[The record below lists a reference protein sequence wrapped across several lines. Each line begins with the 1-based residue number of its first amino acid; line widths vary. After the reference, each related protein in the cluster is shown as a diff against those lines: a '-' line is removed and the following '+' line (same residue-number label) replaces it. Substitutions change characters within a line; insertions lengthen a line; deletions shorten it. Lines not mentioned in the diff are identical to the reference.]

1 MGSVN
6 QQSGRFVN
14 GNQGRIIVQYFQ
26 VLALTVGM
34 HDRIIEPQTLKQRE
48 NKMKKLGWLLMMGWL
63 SSVSANDVVTTKSIG
78 LGLANDLA
86 MASVEACREEGYQVS
101 AVVVDRHGLLRS
113 AMRDDLAAQYTLQIA
128 QEKANM
134 TIMSGLK
141 SGQFR
146 AMREDIRQELNHI
159 DGLIVMV
166 GALPIIAGGTT
177 IGAIGVSG
185 APGGEK
191 DELCAQKAIDAYQD
205 RLDFAL

>member
-1 MGSVN
+1 MKKWWWMA
-6 QQSGRFVN
+6 
-14 GNQGRIIVQYFQ
+14 
-26 VLALTVGM
+26 LAL
-34 HDRIIEPQTLKQRE
+34 
-48 NKMKKLGWLLMMGWL
+48 LGTPAM
-63 SSVSANDVVTTKSIG
+63 ATDVVTSKTIG

-86 MASVEACREEGYQVS
+86 EASVEACRQDGYQVS
-101 AVVVDRHGLLRS
+101 AVVVDRHGILRT
-113 AMRDDLAAQYTLQIA
+113 AMRDDLAAKYTLQIA

-146 AMREDIRQELNHI
+146 QMREDIRQELNHI

-166 GALPIIAGGTT
+166 GALPIVAGGTT

-191 DELCAQKAIDAYQD
+191 DERCAQAALDQFQD
-205 RLDFAL
+205 RLDFAM

>member
-1 MGSVN
+1 MKKWWWMA
-6 QQSGRFVN
+6 
-14 GNQGRIIVQYFQ
+14 
-26 VLALTVGM
+26 LAL
-34 HDRIIEPQTLKQRE
+34 
-48 NKMKKLGWLLMMGWL
+48 LGIPAM
-63 SSVSANDVVTTKSIG
+63 ATDVVTSKTIG

-86 MASVEACREEGYQVS
+86 EASVEVCRQDGYQVS
-101 AVVVDRHGLLRS
+101 AVVVDRHGILRT
-113 AMRDDLAAQYTLQIA
+113 AMRDDLAAKYTLQIA

-146 AMREDIRQELNHI
+146 QMREDIRQELNHI

-166 GALPIIAGGTT
+166 GALPIVAGGTT

-191 DELCAQKAIDAYQD
+191 DERCAQAALDQFQD
-205 RLDFAL
+205 RLDFAM

>member
-1 MGSVN
+1 
-6 QQSGRFVN
+6 
-14 GNQGRIIVQYFQ
+14 
-26 VLALTVGM
+26 
-34 HDRIIEPQTLKQRE
+34 
-48 NKMKKLGWLLMMGWL
+48 MKKLGWLLMMGWL
-63 SSVSANDVVTTKSIG
+63 SSVSANDVVTNKTIG
-78 LGLANDLA
+78 LELANDLA
-86 MASVEACREEGYQVS
+86 MASVQACREKGYQVS

-166 GALPIIAGGTT
+166 GALPIVAGGTT

-191 DELCAQKAIDAYQD
+191 DERCAQKAIDTYQD

>member
-1 MGSVN
+1 
-6 QQSGRFVN
+6 
-14 GNQGRIIVQYFQ
+14 
-26 VLALTVGM
+26 
-34 HDRIIEPQTLKQRE
+34 
-48 NKMKKLGWLLMMGWL
+48 MKKLGWLLMMGWL
-63 SSVSANDVVTTKSIG
+63 SAASANDVVTTKSIG

-166 GALPIIAGGTT
+166 GALPIVAGGTT

-185 APGGEK
+185 APGGDI
-191 DELCAQKAIDAYQD
+191 DERCAQKAMDAYQD